1 MLRGQAEPPVP
12 GGLGRPLQ
20 SGEAGGGLHLLK
32 SLVCWAFT
40 NKNNAKDKNKIK
52 SLKVDLEFF
61 KIFKIIFLV
70 IH

>member
-12 GGLGRPLQ
+12 GGLGSPLQ

-52 SLKVDLEFF
+52 SLKVDLKFLKYSKSFF
-61 KIFKIIFLV
+61 W
-70 IH
+70 